1 MQMPRINL
9 VAGDV
14 DNNNILN
21 INDYNI
27 LLSCVSDP
35 DITNIDNQAL
45 CNTNA
50 NYKKL
55 SDLDDNGT
63 IDKFDYN
70 LFLREYAVQNG
81 D

>member
-1 MQMPRINL
+1 MQRVNL
-9 VAGDV
+9 IAGDV

-27 LLSCVSDP
+27 LLSCVSSP
-35 DITNIDNQAL
+35 VVANIDNHAL

-50 NYKKL
+50 NYLKL
-55 SDLDDNGT
+55 SDLEDNGAV
-63 IDKFDYN
+63 DQFDYN